1 MRARMLP
8 RGARAIEFKFQTE
21 PNKILRFI
29 AIIDHA
35 RVSEVLF
42 DVSYTQP
49 FTSYTQQ
56 FTSYD
61 ERDRAGRFYFR
72 PRRNSAAPSVAS
84 KPVRPLPARQPPSA
98 IEQRRQSP
106 ETSGDI

>member
-8 RGARAIEFKFQTE
+8 RGARAIESQIQTE

-49 FTSYTQQ
+49 FTSYT
-56 FTSYD
+56 
-61 ERDRAGRFYFR
+61 
-72 PRRNSAAPSVAS
+72 N
-84 KPVRPLPARQPPSA
+84 
-98 IEQRRQSP
+98 
-106 ETSGDI
+106 